1 MKASVVSPLLDRPS
15 TDSAG
20 LMDAAGRATHA
31 AVRHTLFSDLSEL
44 VKLRLSMLVVAT
56 TLAGFY
62 AGWQGPLDVAL
73 LMHALVGTAL
83 AAAGASALNQVWER
97 EYDALMR
104 RTRERPIPGG
114 RMTVETALILGVA
127 FSLAGLLYLA
137 VFTNLLAAALAAV
150 TVAIYVFAYTPLKRK
165 TTLNTLVG
173 AVPGAIPPMIGWAV
187 ATGGINYGAWLLF
200 ALMFLWQMP
209 HFLAIAW
216 MYRDDYA
223 QAGFIMLPGRD
234 PDGFA
239 TGRQCVNYALI
250 TWVVGLL
257 PAVAS
262 VGLATAGYFAS
273 AFVLGLLFTVAAVRF
288 QFDPSR
294 QRARQ
299 LFLASILY
307 LPLILAC
314 LAIFKRQ

>member
-1 MKASVVSPLLDRPS
+1 MKTSVAAPILDRSPENHPGLLD
-15 TDSAG
+15 AN
-20 LMDAAGRATHA
+20 GRASDGA
-31 AVRHTLFSDLSEL
+31 GKPGFLSDLGEL

-73 LMHALVGTAL
+73 LLHALIGTAL

-104 RTRERPIPGG
+104 RTRERPIPAG
-114 RMTVETALILGVA
+114 RMSVETALLLGVGCA
-127 FSLAGLLYLA
+127 LSGLLYLA
-137 VFTNLLAAALAAV
+137 VFTNLLAAMLAAV
-150 TVAIYVFAYTPLKRK
+150 TVAIYVFAYTPLKRV

-223 QAGFIMLPGRD
+223 QAGYIMLPGRD

-239 TGRQCVNYALI
+239 TGRQCINYSLI
-250 TWVVGLL
+250 TWIVGLL
-257 PAVAS
+257 PSV
-262 VGLATAGYFAS
+262 VGLATAGYFVG
-273 AFVLGLLFTVAAVRF
+273 AFVLGLLFTTAAVRF
-288 QFDPSR
+288 QLDPSR

>member
-1 MKASVVSPLLDRPS
+1 MKLSVAAPALDRPAS
-15 TDSAG
+15 NQAGLLDPAMRAADSAE
-20 LMDAAGRATHA
+20 
-31 AVRHTLFSDLSEL
+31 RHTFVSDLGEL

-73 LMHALVGTAL
+73 LLHALVGTAF

-104 RTRERPIPGG
+104 RTRDRPIPAG
-114 RMTVETALILGVA
+114 RMSVETALLLGCG
-127 FSLAGLLYLA
+127 FSLVGLLYLA
-137 VFTNLLAAALAAV
+137 VFTNLLAAVLAAI
-150 TVAIYVFAYTPLKRK
+150 TVAIYIFAYTPLKRK

-223 QAGFIMLPGRD
+223 QAGYVMLPGRD
-234 PDGFA
+234 PSGFA
-239 TGRQCVNYALI
+239 TGRQCINYSFI
-250 TWVVGLL
+250 TWIVGLL
-257 PAVAS
+257 PTVVGLTS
-262 VGLATAGYFAS
+262 VGYFIS
-273 AFVLGLLFTVAAVRF
+273 AFVLGFFFTVAAVRF
-288 QFDPSR
+288 QIDPSR

-299 LFLASILY
+299 LFLASIIY

-314 LAIFKRQ
+314 LAIFKSR